1 MMINLKSVRE
11 QKRKLYKETFISQRL
26 KIKYHNSRNKTP
38 LKYQSSN
45 KTLQM
50 TISREKETL
59 TIQEKN
65 KINNTVLEAEKKM
78 ILNLKKYNITPEM
91 YNKKIINDIIYDE
104 NKHIVSQFKNYLL
117 WDENS
122 EFLKRFYLLHES
134 LNRLPKINYYYEKYT
149 LFSPVYFSLDDLVKI
164 MNKNVKKK
172 KKYFEKI
179 EELED
184 FMIKKKI

>member
-1 MMINLKSVRE
+1 
-11 QKRKLYKETFISQRL
+11 
-26 KIKYHNSRNKTP
+26 
-38 LKYQSSN
+38 
-45 KTLQM
+45 M

-122 EFLKRFYLLHES
+122 
-134 LNRLPKINYYYEKYT
+134 
-149 LFSPVYFSLDDLVKI
+149 
-164 MNKNVKKK
+164 
-172 KKYFEKI
+172 
-179 EELED
+179 D
-184 FMIKKKI
+184 F